1 MAKGNVKWFD
11 QKRGYGFLSQKDG
24 DDVFVYYKSIQ
35 KVGFK
40 TLKEGE
46 FVEFEIRARS
56 KRLLSLFILP
66 YVVWNRIQP
75 MFEKPLIMFS

>member
-56 KRLLSLFILP
+56 NGHSEAVNVKI
-66 YVVWNRIQP
+66 IQR
-75 MFEKPLIMFS
+75 